1 MMSLTAQMDAM
12 QTHSMVQSR
21 ASATKTKLPAGRDTT
36 PAEYKRDFLAR
47 IKASRK
53 ALGVSQTVMA
63 ERLGIPQ
70 DKYKQYE
77 VRSMMPIYLLV
88 EFCKITDQ
96 HPWFLLT
103 GQSGSRSPGAF
114 PTRPPTHLQTVP
126 PVKPKNG
133 SRK

>member
-1 MMSLTAQMDAM
+1 MSLITEG
-12 QTHSMVQSR
+12 
-21 ASATKTKLPAGRDTT
+21 SATQTFFMPPRRSSAAKEQSSASRDTT
-36 PAEYKRDFLAR
+36 PAEYKSAFLAR
-47 IKASRK
+47 IKSSRE